1 MSLTNIHSQSATA
14 SAGTNGLRDIKPP
27 IEIPSGWAWVG
38 WGLASLALAAL
49 AFWAWRYWQK
59 RRAQIPP
66 VPVIPAHIRAKQELR
81 EALALIGQP
90 REFCILVSDTVRWY
104 LEERFDFHAPE
115 RTTEEFLYE
124 VSLDQ
129 SLSSDHR
136 KLLGAFLQ
144 EADLVKFAKFQ
155 PGAEERMRA
164 LEAAEKF
171 VQESGGSANAP
182 ADRSDE
188 SMAPHEPRPPAVVT
202 A

>member
-1 MSLTNIHSQSATA
+1 VEEFYTRLSDIVRQYLEGQM
-14 SAGTNGLRDIKPP
+14 GLR
-27 IEIPSGWAWVG
+27 
-38 WGLASLALAAL
+38 
-49 AFWAWRYWQK
+49 
-59 RRAQIPP
+59 
-66 VPVIPAHIRAKQELR
+66 
-81 EALALIGQP
+81 
-90 REFCILVSDTVRWY
+90 
-104 LEERFDFHAPE
+104 APE

>member
-1 MSLTNIHSQSATA
+1 MEDIHDIKGLVALPQQWWWLWLLLAAAAAAVTFWLWRRRQQSGA
-14 SAGTNGLRDIKPP
+14 SAFVAPPPTPYEIAIRELRRLREENPPVEEFYTRLSDIVRQYLEGQMGLR
-27 IEIPSGWAWVG
+27 
-38 WGLASLALAAL
+38 
-49 AFWAWRYWQK
+49 
-59 RRAQIPP
+59 
-66 VPVIPAHIRAKQELR
+66 
-81 EALALIGQP
+81 
-90 REFCILVSDTVRWY
+90 
-104 LEERFDFHAPE
+104 APE
-115 RTTEEFLYE
+115 RTTEELLYE
-124 VSLDQ
+124 VSRDQ
-129 SLSSDHR
+129 STSPDHR